1 MNEPNEA
8 EILDEN
14 SLTKFEDDWPLFEKF
29 LGYLRY
35 LQIKPYIMSTP
46 KPICVDIGC
55 GFYGR
60 FLKSISH
67 LIKRGYGFDIRGN
80 DEKYANICI
89 VNNSKCLGRIPL
101 KDNRVDR
108 VFMLA
113 VLEHL
118 PLNDRLIEEG
128 VRVLKPGGLLILTTP
143 TPLAKP
149 VLEFLSYKL
158 HLISEASIREHKH
171 YYNRQELGYRVIKS
185 GCAVLAYQTFQL
197 GFNQLIVGIK
207 QG

>member
-118 PLNDRLIEEG
+118 PLNDRLLEEG

-149 VLEFLSYKL
+149 VLGFLSYKL